1 LAKYCFLHIQ
11 FKQPKNNMKKLSI
24 LVIAFL
30 FIVAI
35 GNAQDYTD
43 RDSFKIGVHGAIP
56 LGDASEISNF
66 GLGLDISYN
75 YGVSKVFDLGLAT
88 GFTNAFINTDD
99 DAVENLTA
107 FENVQF
113 LPLAGVLRIYPHV
126 RSRTNF
132 GVDLGYA
139 LGIDEGNEGGFYYRP
154 TLAIN
159 VNRGTE
165 VTFTYTGVSLEN
177 GAWNTATLGLIFG
190 F

>member
-1 LAKYCFLHIQ
+1 
-11 FKQPKNNMKKLSI
+11 MKKLSI

-113 LPLAGVLRIYPHV
+113 LPLAGVLRIYP
-126 RSRTNF
+126 R
-132 GVDLGYA
+132 Y
-139 LGIDEGNEGGFYYRP
+139 
-154 TLAIN
+154 
-159 VNRGTE
+159 
-165 VTFTYTGVSLEN
+165 
-177 GAWNTATLGLIFG
+177 
-190 F
+190 